1 MGVRKAPI
9 RPSKLISCPHL
20 HMLALH
26 AMPSWCYAV
35 TLACV
40 YLRWQASP
48 VKISSKCRTLGIIID
63 SCFHFPKRQLKMAW
77 VSLNVPTSTS
87 IQSSLYFKRKKN
99 TLNVM
104 KQHLSHF
111 AGMLPRNL
119 IPALN
124 WCPYLH
130 IYKWRQAYKNMTM
143 LIKTLTTHRI
153 QKKKPLPGMYYGKRS
168 NMRR

>member
-26 AMPSWCYAV
+26 AMPSWCYGV

-40 YLRWQASP
+40 YLCWQASP
-48 VKISSKCRTLGIIID
+48 VKISSKCTTLGIIID

-87 IQSSLYFKRKKN
+87 IQSSLYFKRKK
-99 TLNVM
+99 
-104 KQHLSHF
+104 HF
-111 AGMLPRNL
+111 KRNETTF
-119 IPALN
+119 ATK
-124 WCPYLH
+124 CH
-130 IYKWRQAYKNMTM
+130 I
-143 LIKTLTTHRI
+143 
-153 QKKKPLPGMYYGKRS
+153 LPGCYPEIWSQLWTDAHISTYINGDRRTRTWLCSLKPWPHIEFKRKAVTR
-168 NMRR
+168 NVLW